1 MRQKKNNNVQL
12 SMVSGGGTDGEKK
25 GGKTVA
31 SRRDCDG
38 AGEDGP
44 RVPRIIDF
52 GSWSIWVIGK
62 GVGVGVGHGDGK
74 GRRKG
79 VIIKQSK
86 KGKKSK
92 TDAHGAR
99 VMGSNMSELSSYSS
113 PPKTTLPT
121 TTVISSSLPPV
132 AKG

>member
-1 MRQKKNNNVQL
+1 VFVCFFLIPPNLAHAGKNAPKKNNNVQL

-25 GGKTVA
+25 GGKIVA

-79 VIIKQSK
+79 GNNKTIQKRK
-86 KGKKSK
+86 KIQ
-92 TDAHGAR
+92 
-99 VMGSNMSELSSYSS
+99 N
-113 PPKTTLPT
+113 
-121 TTVISSSLPPV
+121 
-132 AKG
+132 